1 MIVSNI
7 SFVII
12 VPFLT
17 ITSLPTLISWA
28 ILLLTSLSKTFNF
41 LLNLYLPTLPK
52 SYLNLS
58 KNLTINWFLAESN
71 VAGSPGLNF
80 SYISIKAS
88 SVFLV
93 ESLSIVFF
101 KYSLLSN
108 KSNISL
114 SLDKPKA
121 LSKVVRGT
129 FLVLSILTYNTSFAS
144 VSYSSQVPLVGIIFE
159 ANTGLPFLSISLE
172 K

>member
-1 MIVSNI
+1 M
-7 SFVII
+7 SFVIT

-17 ITSLPTLISWA
+17 ITSFPILISCA

-80 SYISIKAS
+80 S
-88 SVFLV
+88 
-93 ESLSIVFF
+93 
-101 KYSLLSN
+101 
-108 KSNISL
+108 
-114 SLDKPKA
+114 
-121 LSKVVRGT
+121 
-129 FLVLSILTYNTSFAS
+129 
-144 VSYSSQVPLVGIIFE
+144 
-159 ANTGLPFLSISLE
+159 
-172 K
+172 

>member
-1 MIVSNI
+1 MISSKI
-7 SFVII
+7 SLVIT

-17 ITSLPTLISWA
+17 ITFLPSLISCA
-28 ILLLTSLSKTFNF
+28 ILLLINLSNTFNF
-41 LLNLYLPTLPK
+41 LLNLYLPTLPR

-93 ESLSIVFF
+93 ESFSKVLI
-101 KYSLLSN
+101 KYSS
-108 KSNISL
+108 
-114 SLDKPKA
+114 
-121 LSKVVRGT
+121 
-129 FLVLSILTYNTSFAS
+129 
-144 VSYSSQVPLVGIIFE
+144 
-159 ANTGLPFLSISLE
+159 
-172 K
+172 